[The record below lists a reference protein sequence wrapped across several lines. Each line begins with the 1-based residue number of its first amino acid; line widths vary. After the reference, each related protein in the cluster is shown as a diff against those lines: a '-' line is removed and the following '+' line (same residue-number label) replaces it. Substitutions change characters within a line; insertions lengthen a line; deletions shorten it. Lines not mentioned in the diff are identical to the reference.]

1 MQKPYT
7 KTLNALLRMQW
18 MSALRALEIKAETDT
33 VKQAVK
39 HGWKTRK
46 LMFIG
51 VRGAPDRLFGKEGRS
66 VLIEFKRQ
74 DEVPTLQQ
82 MRRHEELRRQFGWE
96 VYWTDS
102 YAEACTILGIP
113 E

>member
-1 MQKPYT
+1 MLQHK
-7 KTLNALLRMQW
+7 R
-18 MSALRALEIKAETDT
+18 LEIVDETKT

-39 HGWKTRK
+39 HGYKVRK

-51 VRGAPDRLFGKEGRS
+51 VRGAPDRMFGRDGEAI
-66 VLIEFKRQ
+66 LIEFKRPG
-74 DEVPTLQQ
+74 EEPGAQQ
-82 MRRHEELRRQFGWE
+82 LKRHEELRECFGFR

-102 YAEACTILGIP
+102 YSEACRILDIP